1 MESFNSTV
9 ATFLNPQGPDAR
21 PLPRVSFGAVNR
33 AGTFKYLKTFGND
46 SQPGSNADPSDDVDA
61 LWTIS
66 SSTKF
71 ITTIA
76 ALQCVDK
83 GLLTLDGDIGDVLP
97 EWKNPNILTG
107 FTETDE
113 PVFVP
118 AKNTVTLRGM
128 AYAFES
134 ETLQKYQELR
144 GPQPHPTTVKEAYE
158 LFLVEEP
165 GTKWMYSPGMDW
177 AGLMVRIH
185 RARDQPLPG
194 HLHATPHLHPPL
206 PPPLLHPLPP
216 RPPPLPP
223 PPRTPAT
230 FRRDPANPSLLVPIP
245 DPSAPTTD
253 DFGGGGL
260 VATAPAL
267 LAIYA
272 AILHDADDDDDD
284 NNNNEQPP
292 LLLTRATAAEIFTP
306 QLDAA
311 SRRGLRSIETVDPG
325 ALCGVP
331 RGSPIQYG
339 LGGLLNVED
348 VVVLIPS
355 GDGGR
360 GQRRGRKEGS
370 LAWSG
375 MRNFYFWIDRRAG
388 VAGLQ
393 AMHHLPCGDERT
405 VGLLGAFEGAVYEA
419 VEAVAGGAEGEGG
432 GVR

>member
-1 MESFNSTV
+1 MESFSSTV
-9 ATFLNPQGPDAR
+9 ATFLNPQGPDAQ

-33 AGTFKYLKTFGND
+33 SGTFKYLKTFGD
-46 SQPGSNADPSDDVDA
+46 DAQPGTNADPSDNVDT
-61 LWTIS
+61 LWTIA

-83 GLLTLDGDIGDVLP
+83 GLLTLDGDIGDILP
-97 EWKNPNILTG
+97 EWKDPKILTG
-107 FTETDE
+107 FTENDE

-118 AKNTVTLRGM
+118 AKNTVTLRFVGT

-144 GPQPHPTTVKEAYE
+144 GPQPHPTTVMGSHRHEHLQKEAYE

-177 AGLMVRIH
+177 AGLMIERVTNLTLGVYMQTHIFTPLSIAPTSILYHPDRH
-185 RARDQPLPG
+185 PGALAR
-194 HLHATPHLHPPL
+194 HA
-206 PPPLLHPLPP
+206 
-216 RPPPLPP
+216 
-223 PPRTPAT
+223 AT
-230 FRRDPANPSLLVPIP
+230 FRRDPSDPAVLTAIP
-245 DPSAPTTD
+245 DPSKPTAD

-272 AILHDADDDDDD
+272 AILRGGE
-284 NNNNEQPP
+284 NI
-292 LLLTRATAAEIFTP
+292 LSAAMVDEIFTP

-311 SRRGLRSIETVDPG
+311 SRRGLKSIENVDPG

-331 RGSPIQYG
+331 RGAPIQYG
-339 LGGLLNVED
+339 LGGLLNLED
-348 VVVLIPS
+348 VP
-355 GDGGR
+355 DG
-360 GQRRGRKEGS
+360 RRRKGS
-370 LAWSG
+370 VAWSG
-375 MRNFYFWIDRRAG
+375 MRNFYFWIDREGG

-393 AMHHLPCGDERT
+393 AMHHLPCGDEKT
-405 VGLLGAFEGAVYEA
+405 VELLGEFERAVYRA
-419 VEAVAGGAEGEGG
+419 AAGVEG
-432 GVR
+432 